1 MSGANST
8 GDPVAKLRL
17 PAPPSPRQLD
27 RLASIIAPLARVT
40 QPKVYGVERIPDR
53 GVLFVANHT
62 IYGLIDVPF
71 AMAELWRRREL
82 AVRGLGDD
90 AHYAIPVW
98 RNLLELCGMVRG
110 TRENVRALMRDEQAI
125 LVFPGGAAEVFK
137 QHDER
142 YRLKW
147 KERMGFARLAIE
159 FGYPIIPLAMVGV
172 EEMFSILADEHT
184 PLVSQASRL
193 LRRLVGVPLPPI
205 GVGLGPLLPRPERMY
220 FWFGEP
226 IDTLRFAGKTDT
238 EAAVRTVRDE
248 TRAAIE
254 AGIEFLRSERRADP
268 RRGLAA
274 RLRASGDE
282 PALAVR
288 DPQAWLVTRGLD
300 AWNHQGAAGAAAWL
314 SRWVTLEDPP
324 GWPDGERWSGR
335 QAAIA
340 RLEHVTAELGGHWV
354 HVDDAQSFGEEV
366 LVSLDLRSGR
376 GPTGTRVATFHL
388 VVEVQQ
394 QEITRLRVFLTHN
407 EAVAS
412 LEVSDKGSPSGRD
425 LDRPHEDRPFRADL
439 APSAHR

>member
-1 MSGANST
+1 V
-8 GDPVAKLRL
+8 PKLRL
-17 PAPPSPRQLD
+17 PPPPSPRQLD

-40 QPKVYGVERIPDR
+40 QPKVYGIERIPDR

-71 AMAELWRRREL
+71 AMAELWRRREI
-82 AVRGLGDD
+82 AVRGLGDH

-98 RNLLELCGMVRG
+98 RNLLELGGMVHG
-110 TRENVRALMRDEQAI
+110 TRENVRALMREDQAI
-125 LVFPGGAAEVFK
+125 LVFPGGADEVFK
-137 QHDER
+137 QRDER

-172 EEMFSILADEHT
+172 EEMFGILADEHT
-184 PLVSQASRL
+184 PLLGQASRL
-193 LRRLVGVPLPPI
+193 MRRLVGLPLPPI
-205 GVGLGPLLPRPERMY
+205 GVGLGPMLPRPERMY

-226 IDTLRFAGKTDT
+226 IDTLRFAGRADDA
-238 EAAVRTVRDE
+238 AAVQAVRDE

-282 PALAVR
+282 PRLAVT
-288 DPQAWLVTRGLD
+288 DPQAWLVTRAFD
-300 AWNHQGAAGAAAWL
+300 AWNHHGAAGAAAWL
-314 SRWVTLEDPP
+314 SHWVILEDPP
-324 GWPDGERWSGR
+324 DWPDGGRWSGR
-335 QAAIA
+335 EAAID

-354 HVDDAQSFGEEV
+354 HVADVQSFAEQV
-366 LVSLDLRSGR
+366 LVTLDLRSGR
-376 GPTGTRVATFHL
+376 GPTGRLVGTFHL

-394 QEITRLRVFLTHN
+394 EEITHLQVFLRRE

-412 LEVSDKGSPSGRD
+412 LETPDAMATS
-425 LDRPHEDRPFRADL
+425 
-439 APSAHR
+439 SAGV

>member
-1 MSGANST
+1 M
-8 GDPVAKLRL
+8 PKLRL

-40 QPKVYGVERIPDR
+40 QPKVYGIERIPDR

-71 AMAELWRRREL
+71 AMAELWRRREI
-82 AVRGLGDD
+82 AVRGLGDH

-98 RNLLELCGMVRG
+98 RNLLELGGMVHG
-110 TRENVRALMRDEQAI
+110 TRENVRALMREDQAI
-125 LVFPGGAAEVFK
+125 LVFPGGADEVFK
-137 QHDER
+137 QRDER

-159 FGYPIIPLAMVGV
+159 FSYPIIPLAMVGV
-172 EEMFSILADEHT
+172 EEMFGILADEHT
-184 PLVSQASRL
+184 PLLGQASRL
-193 LRRLVGVPLPPI
+193 MRRLVGLPLPPI

-220 FWFGEP
+220 FSFGEP
-226 IDTLRFAGKTDT
+226 IDTRRFAGRADDA
-238 EAAVRTVRDE
+238 AAVQAVRDE

-282 PALAVR
+282 PPLAVT
-288 DPQAWLVTRGLD
+288 DPQAWLVTRGFD
-300 AWNHQGAAGAAAWL
+300 AWNHHGAAGAAAWL
-314 SRWVTLEDPP
+314 SAWVVLEDPP
-324 GWPDGERWSGR
+324 GWPDGGCWSGR
-335 QAAIA
+335 EAAID
-340 RLEHVTAELGGHWV
+340 RLEHVTAQLGGHWV
-354 HVDDAQSFGEEV
+354 HIADAQSFEEQV
-366 LVSLDLRSGR
+366 LVTMDLRSGR
-376 GPTGTRVATFHL
+376 GPTGRPLGTFHL

-394 QEITRLRVFLTHN
+394 QEITHVQVFLRRE

-412 LEVSDKGSPSGRD
+412 LETPDAMATS
-425 LDRPHEDRPFRADL
+425 
-439 APSAHR
+439 SAGVWSAI

>member
-1 MSGANST
+1 VSNTTNT
-8 GDPVAKLRL
+8 GSRTAIPRL
-17 PAPPSPRQLD
+17 PPSPSPRQLD
-27 RLASIIAPLARVT
+27 RLVSVIAPLARLT
-40 QPKVYGVERIPDR
+40 QPKVYGIERIPDR
-53 GVLFVANHT
+53 GVLLVANHT

-82 AVRGLGDD
+82 AVRGLGDR

-125 LVFPGGAAEVFK
+125 LVFPGGASEVFK

-142 YRLKW
+142 YCLKW

-172 EEMFSILADEHT
+172 EEMFPVLADEHT
-184 PLVSQASRL
+184 PLVGEASHL
-193 LRRLVGVPLPPI
+193 LRRLVGLPLPPI

-226 IDTLRFAGKTDT
+226 IDTLRFAGKADD
-238 EAAVRTVRDE
+238 EAAARTVRDE

-254 AGIEFLRSERRADP
+254 TGIEFLRSERRADP

-282 PALAVR
+282 PALAVS
-288 DPQAWLVTRGLD
+288 DPQAWLVTRALD
-300 AWNHQGAAGAAAWL
+300 AWNHHGAAGASAWL
-314 SRWVTLEDPP
+314 SPWVELEDPP
-324 GWPDGERWSGR
+324 GWPDGERWPGR
-335 QAAIA
+335 QAAID
-340 RLEHVTAELGGHWV
+340 RLEQVTAELGGHWI
-354 HVDDAQSFGEEV
+354 HVDDAQSVGEEV
-366 LVSLDLRSGR
+366 LVSLSLRSGR
-376 GPTGTRVATFHL
+376 GPTGRCVGTFHL
-388 VVEVQQ
+388 AVEVQQ
-394 QEITRLRVFLTHN
+394 GEITRLRVFLTHH

-412 LEVSDKGSPSGRD
+412 LEAG
-425 LDRPHEDRPFRADL
+425 DRL
-439 APSAHR
+439 AEQASQLG